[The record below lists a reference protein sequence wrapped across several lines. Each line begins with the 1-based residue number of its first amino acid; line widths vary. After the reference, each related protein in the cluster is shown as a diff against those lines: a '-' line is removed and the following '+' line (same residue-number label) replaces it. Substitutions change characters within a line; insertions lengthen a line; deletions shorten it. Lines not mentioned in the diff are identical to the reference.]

1 MESTFT
7 NIYEHRFWGDNG
19 VVGYNGSS
27 GSGSNVDQNKDT
39 YVPVVQNFINENGV
53 KTVVD
58 LGCGDFKC
66 GPLIYED
73 LDVLYTGYDAY
84 RKLVDYNSLNHSAP
98 KYTFKHLDFCY
109 NKESI
114 ESADLC
120 VLKDVIQHWPLA
132 NIYEFLDYLVESKKF
147 KYILLCNCCAQTT
160 DDTDI
165 RTGQWRPL
173 SCHFLPLKKY
183 NPVMIYNYGSK
194 EVSVIHS

>member
-19 VVGYNGSS
+19 VAGYNGSS
-27 GSGSNVDQNKDT
+27 GSGSDVDQNKDT
-39 YVPVVQNFINENGV
+39 YVPVVQNFIIENGV

-66 GPLIYED
+66 GPFIYED

-84 RKLVDYNSLNHSAP
+84 RKLVDYNSITHSAP

-132 NIYEFLDYLVESKKF
+132 NIYEFFDYLVETKKF
-147 KYILLCNCCAQTT
+147 KYILVCNCCAQTT

-173 SCHFLPLKKY
+173 SCNFLPLKKY